1 MLLKVHCSIIYNCQ
15 DMEATWVSI
24 NRWMGKDV
32 VYIYIYIYTYT
43 HTMEHYS
50 ALNKDE
56 NLLVTANLDEFG
68 GNCAKW
74 MKSKANTVWYHLH
87 VESKKIQWTSK
98 CNKKEA
104 DSDIENKL
112 VVTSVERGRGRMGW
126 GNGRHKLLHKRQI
139 QGCIIQHRK
148 YSQYFVITVNGK

>member
-24 NRWMGKDV
+24 NRWMDKDV
-32 VYIYIYIYTYT
+32 VYIYIHI
-43 HTMEHYS
+43 HIH
-50 ALNKDE
+50 NGI
-56 NLLVTANLDEFG
+56 LLSYKQGWKFASHSNVDEFG

-74 MKSKANTVWYHLH
+74 MKSKPNTVWYYLH

-148 YSQYFVITVNGK
+148 YSQYFLITVNGK